1 MHYTAAAGIRNSR
14 RRTYMVALLFTAI
27 FIIGLLATAL
37 YLWAPR
43 AKNSEQG
50 LLPPPSAPRG
60 LFSDGDGI
68 EPAALPSEREPEL
81 DRETARDRLRER
93 TTAGDLTALTE
104 TRALRDQSL
113 YNELLDEF
121 TAAADRPT
129 KLLSLVSYITRNDLP
144 INRRLA
150 EAVIAAWRI
159 SPDRSSTATTLHL
172 AALAD
177 DADLYRST
185 VEMALDLWR
194 QGLLPNVTSAE
205 LRALFDGEFWVLS
218 AKSRNSGAGFILKRT
233 LTNARHELET
243 AVREN

>member
-1 MHYTAAAGIRNSR
+1 
-14 RRTYMVALLFTAI
+14 MVALLFTAI
-27 FIIGLLATAL
+27 LIIGLLATAL
-37 YLWAPR
+37 YFWAPR
-43 AKNSEQG
+43 AKSTERG

-68 EPAALPSEREPEL
+68 EPAALTSEPEPEV
-81 DRETARDRLRER
+81 DREAARASLRER
-93 TTAGDLTALTE
+93 AKAGDLTALTE
-104 TRALRDQSL
+104 TRALGDQSF

-121 TAAADRPT
+121 TAAADRNP
-129 KLLSLVSYITRNDLP
+129 KLLSLVSYITRHDLP

-150 EAVIAAWRI
+150 EAVIASWRI

-172 AALAD
+172 TALAD

-185 VEMALDLWR
+185 VETALDLWR

-218 AKSRNSGAGFILKRT
+218 AKSRNSGTGFLLKRT
-233 LTNARHELET
+233 LANARRELEMAT
-243 AVREN
+243 RED

>member
-1 MHYTAAAGIRNSR
+1 
-14 RRTYMVALLFTAI
+14 MVALLFTAI

-37 YLWAPR
+37 YFWAPR
-43 AKNSEQG
+43 AKSAEQG

-68 EPAALPSEREPEL
+68 EPTALPSEPEL
-81 DRETARDRLRER
+81 DSETVRNRLRER
-93 TTAGDLTALTE
+93 ATAGDLTALTE
-104 TRALRDQSL
+104 TRALGDQSF
-113 YNELLDEF
+113 YNELLDQF
-121 TAAADRPT
+121 TAAADRTP
-129 KLLSLVSYITRNDLP
+129 KLLSLVSYITRHDLP

-150 EAVIAAWRI
+150 EAVIASWRA

-172 AALAD
+172 TALAD

-185 VEMALDLWR
+185 VELALDLWR

-218 AKSRNSGAGFILKRT
+218 AKSRKSGTGFMLKRT
-233 LTNARHELET
+233 LANARRELET
-243 AVREN
+243 AMREN